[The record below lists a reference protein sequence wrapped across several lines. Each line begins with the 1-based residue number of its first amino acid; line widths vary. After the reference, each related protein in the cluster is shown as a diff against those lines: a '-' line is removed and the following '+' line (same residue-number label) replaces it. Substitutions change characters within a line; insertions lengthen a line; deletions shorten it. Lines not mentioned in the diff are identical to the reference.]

1 MNKIEDHK
9 FESRN
14 TNIEDELQGY
24 TKEIEYKNITTAL
37 ILLVDGTTKA
47 RKKYDVLLK
56 IDVLSVVSFMRNPF
70 FYRQRW

>member
-24 TKEIEYKNITTAL
+24 TKEIEYKNITNAL